1 MHRSVTNERLEGEM
15 DRTESLRPA
24 PMVHLR
30 WITSPSTEN
39 RVSQQLPPSPSDEQV
54 ELRLTKP
61 PFTTP
66 CTRPSKPYGDENT
79 NPIPEKRRRTSPP
92 PSKPTPG
99 GSVAN
104 TKRPDTPRK
113 SPSNGLP
120 VRYEVL
126 VPRRGHDVSWTR
138 EQFRA
143 YLKDRFQ
150 GRNTAQQ
157 GHGDNVDTACTPQA
171 L

>member
-1 MHRSVTNERLEGEM
+1 M
-15 DRTESLRPA
+15 DRIEPSKSA
-24 PMVHLR
+24 SMVHLR
-30 WITSPSTEN
+30 WTTSPSTDN
-39 RVSQQLPPSPSDEQV
+39 HVSQHPPPSPSGEQK
-54 ELRLTKP
+54 ELRLTTP

-66 CTRPSKPYGDENT
+66 CTRPPRSHGDENIDPT
-79 NPIPEKRRRTSPP
+79 PIKKPRTSPP

-99 GSVAN
+99 GNVTN

-120 VRYEVL
+120 FRYEVL
-126 VPRRGHDVSWTR
+126 VPRRGQDTNWTR

-143 YLKDRFQ
+143 YLRDRFQ
-150 GRNTAQQ
+150 RRNMSLQ
-157 GHGDNVDTACTPQA
+157 GHSDGVDAACTSPA

>member
-1 MHRSVTNERLEGEM
+1 M
-15 DRTESLRPA
+15 DRIEPSKSA
-24 PMVHLR
+24 SMVHFR
-30 WITSPSTEN
+30 RTTSPAIDNS
-39 RVSQQLPPSPSDEQV
+39 VSQHPLPSPSDEQR

-66 CTRPSKPYGDENT
+66 CTRPSRAYGDENIDPT
-79 NPIPEKRRRTSPP
+79 PVKRPRTSPP
-92 PSKPTPG
+92 PSRSTPG

-120 VRYEVL
+120 FRYEVL
-126 VPRRGHDVSWTR
+126 VPRRGQDANWTR

-143 YLKDRFQ
+143 YLRNRFQ
-150 GRNTAQQ
+150 SKNTTQQ
-157 GHGDNVDTACTPQA
+157 GHSDRADTAHTSPA